1 MSRVGLG
8 YFSAC
13 QHYCLWAAGRAS
25 RPGQP
30 AEDVDRITLCVFG
43 ARWMDD
49 GYARS
54 SGPADSR
61 PVYGDRGSAAR
72 RSFS

>member
-1 MSRVGLG
+1 VTALEPVVALGPLTNIFLPISHLLAIRTLIDSIALQMSRVGLG

-30 AEDVDRITLCVFG
+30 AEDVDRKET
-43 ARWMDD
+43 
-49 GYARS
+49 
-54 SGPADSR
+54 
-61 PVYGDRGSAAR
+61 
-72 RSFS
+72 